1 MNIETRE
8 AGSRRNRRT
17 GLIEKKKRS
26 KETEGT
32 HVHDEQRK
40 EAGSR
45 RNRRSGLIEE
55 EKKRSKETE
64 GTHVHDEQRIKSGKQ
79 ETRKKIGKQKGVT
92 EEQDEQR
99 NK

>member
-32 HVHDEQRK
+32 HVHDDQRR
-40 EAGSR
+40 EAGSM
-45 RNRRSGLIEE
+45 RNRRSGLIEKKE
-55 EKKRSKETE
+55 EKQGNRR
-64 GTHVHDEQRIKSGKQ
+64 H
-79 ETRKKIGKQKGVT
+79 TRP
-92 EEQDEQR
+92 
-99 NK
+99 